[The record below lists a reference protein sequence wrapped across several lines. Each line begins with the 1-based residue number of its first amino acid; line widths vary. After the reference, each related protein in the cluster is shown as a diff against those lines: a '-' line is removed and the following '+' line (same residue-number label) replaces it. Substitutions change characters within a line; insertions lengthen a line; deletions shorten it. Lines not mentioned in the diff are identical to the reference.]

1 MRKVFFEIVDSSAGE
16 EAENPN
22 VAPTLA
28 AIPEAISADPVF
40 QVLPF
45 LKASPSHDNNTSF
58 FFVLASDNI
67 Y

>member
-16 EAENPN
+16 KAENPK

-45 LKASPSHDNNTSF
+45 LNASPSHDNCNS
-58 FFVLASDNI
+58 FFVLALDTI

>member
-45 LKASPSHDNNTSF
+45 LRPLLPMTTIPLFLS
-58 FFVLASDNI
+58 
-67 Y
+67 

>member
-16 EAENPN
+16 KAENPK

-45 LKASPSHDNNTSF
+45 FERLSF
-58 FFVLASDNI
+58 P
-67 Y
+67 